1 MRQLLIFI
9 FLISITGCEE
19 EEIFH
24 PDAKYILSPMWK
36 IWEIRHVNSIAGND
50 NTFIRTRDIEIR
62 YIFTDSIVYK
72 SFDRG
77 KNFIRYSASH
87 ISLDSIS
94 FAGLDSTESS
104 SESYLVRDMFVSG
117 DASPVEDSLRN
128 ERDALFPEIGG
139 KLLFLQL
146 ENKKKA
152 VIENQ
157 EYTEILMLYN

>member
-1 MRQLLIFI
+1 MRQ
-9 FLISITGCEE
+9 FLIIILLVSVTGCKDEDT
-19 EEIFH
+19 FR
-24 PDAKYILSPMWK
+24 PDVKYIYSPMWK
-36 IWEIRHVNSIAGND
+36 IWEIRYFHPVAGNE
-50 NTFIRTRDIEIR
+50 NFIIRTRDIEIR
-62 YIFTDSIVYK
+62 YIFTESIVYK

-77 KNFIRYSASH
+77 KNFIRYSTRH

-94 FAGLDSTESS
+94 FASLDSTESG
-104 SESYLVRDMFVSG
+104 SESYRVRSMFVSG

-146 ENKKKA
+146 ENKKKT

-157 EYTEILMLYN
+157 EYTEFLMLYN